1 MKSERAITLISII
14 IYVILMTFVVAGISA
29 ITTTFYTNVNDID
42 KDSESAVSFSK
53 FNMYFINDIKS
64 ENAKVIDF
72 TSTSIALSFKG
83 NNGTQQTVTY
93 KAQGDGLY
101 REKVKIFDK
110 LKDIKIEAD
119 KTTGIITI
127 YLKINNYEKTT
138 TYQIEKKLVIDSSTI
153 I

>member
-1 MKSERAITLISII
+1 MKSERGITLIAII

-29 ITTTFYTNVNDID
+29 ITTTFYSNVNEID

-64 ENAKVIDF
+64 ENARVVDY

-83 NNGTQQTVTY
+83 SNGLQQTVTY
-93 KAQGDGLY
+93 KAQGDGFY

-110 LKDIKIEAD
+110 LKDIKVEAD
-119 KTTGIITI
+119 QSTGNVTI
-127 YLKINNYEKTT
+127 YLKINNYEKST
-138 TYQIEKKLVIDSSTI
+138 TYQIEKKLVINDSTI